1 MNYLVEKFKASI
13 YERTGDGSTLMHI
26 AAING
31 HPSTAV
37 ALHEKGVIIFISKTF
52 LGFACRFNIHK
63 YMALTI
69 F

>member
-37 ALHEKGVIIFISKTF
+37 ALHEKGVNIFISKIIF
-52 LGFACRFNIHK
+52 WFACRFS
-63 YMALTI
+63 M
-69 F
+69 